1 MWLLVVVVKYVLEDV
16 AKVAVVALP
25 IQLLPALKARVVDE

>member
-16 AKVAVVALP
+16 AKVVVALP
-25 IQLLPALKARVVDE
+25 IQLLPVLKARVVDE